1 MMGEQWLQLKKE
13 AHSMKG
19 SSGYIGAAGF
29 EGGKGIRERH
39 FGVGRARKRGNMT
52 NGVGFWREFRGLA
65 WEVF

>member
-29 EGGKGIRERH
+29 EGGKGIRKRH
-39 FGVGRARKRGNMT
+39 FGVGRARKRRNMR
-52 NGVGFWREFRGLA
+52 NGVGF
-65 WEVF
+65 